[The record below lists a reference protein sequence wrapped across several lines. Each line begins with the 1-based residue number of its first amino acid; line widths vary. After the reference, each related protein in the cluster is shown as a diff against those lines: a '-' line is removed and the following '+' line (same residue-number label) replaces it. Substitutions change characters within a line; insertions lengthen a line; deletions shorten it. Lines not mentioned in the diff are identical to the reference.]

1 MINFVEHKSN
11 YCRVFL
17 ARTKD
22 AAAKQFEHF
31 LVFFEKRFDC
41 RIHVL
46 RTDSGAEYQN
56 VDLFCK
62 RTGVTRQKSEANNQA
77 SNGKAE
83 RMHRTIMNMARC
95 MIFAFWK
102 IVRKPRGEKILH
114 TKWVFKT
121 KLDAGGGI
129 ERFKARLV
137 ACGNEQEFGVNYG
150 LTFAAVI
157 EMSSVKVI
165 LALARKWRVKA
176 KHGDVPNAYVK
187 ADKEEDLDIFTHL
200 PQGMSVPDDVL
211 QILGVEDDGELALE
225 LQ

>member
-1 MINFVEHKSN
+1 MVNFVDHKSN

-31 LVFFEKRFDC
+31 LAFFEKRFDC

-46 RTDSGAEYQN
+46 RTDSGGEYQN

-62 RTGVTRQKSEANNQA
+62 KTGVARQRSEANNQA

-95 MIFAFWK
+95 MIFACG
-102 IVRKPRGEKILH
+102 KPKGEKVLH

-121 KLDAGGGI
+121 KLDAEGAI

-165 LALARKWRVKA
+165 LMLARKWRVPA

-187 ADKEEDLDIFTHL
+187 AEKEANMDIFVDL
-200 PQGMSVPDDVL
+200 PQGMTVPIEVL
-211 QILGVEDDGELALE
+211 KLLGVENDDELVLE